1 MGDPPP
7 PPAGRLGG
15 DAGPAPPAPSPSVV
29 RSQPSPDVLR
39 VLRRERPARRA
50 RVDAFRARADP
61 GGRRG
66 GCRGADVDG
75 RGRSS
80 SARWLAHPGAMAAPP
95 AGRTSAGALRP
106 ASSRLHLPAAVPDR
120 IRRGMAPTP
129 STGPTGSDMAGI
141 GIYFAAAVLV
151 PLLGGAALDR
161 VLNTAPVFVL
171 VGLVVGLVA
180 GGAAV
185 WLKVR
190 ELSK

>member
-1 MGDPPP
+1 
-7 PPAGRLGG
+7 
-15 DAGPAPPAPSPSVV
+15 
-29 RSQPSPDVLR
+29 
-39 VLRRERPARRA
+39 
-50 RVDAFRARADP
+50 
-61 GGRRG
+61 
-66 GCRGADVDG
+66 
-75 RGRSS
+75 
-80 SARWLAHPGAMAAPP
+80 
-95 AGRTSAGALRP
+95 
-106 ASSRLHLPAAVPDR
+106 
-120 IRRGMAPTP
+120 
-129 STGPTGSDMAGI
+129 MAGI